1 MQPSAAVRGMIAAA
15 GYTLRDASRAMGKSQ
30 TFLGS
35 SLGRSAGLTV
45 ETVAAAADAVGWRLV
60 LAPAD
65 DLPASALV
73 IDPRGQGTPAE

>member
-1 MQPSAAVRGMIAAA
+1 MQPSNAVRGMIAAS
-15 GYTLRDASRAMGKSQ
+15 GMTLRDASRAMGKSQ

-35 SLGRSAGLTV
+35 SLGRGAGLAV
-45 ETVAAAADAVGWRLV
+45 DTVASAAAVCGWRLV

-73 IDPRGQGTPAE
+73 IDPRE